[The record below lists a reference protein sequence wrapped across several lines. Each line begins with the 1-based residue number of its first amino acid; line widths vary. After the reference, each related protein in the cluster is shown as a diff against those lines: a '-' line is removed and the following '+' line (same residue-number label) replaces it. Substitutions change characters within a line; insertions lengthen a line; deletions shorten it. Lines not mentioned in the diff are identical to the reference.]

1 MAKIQT
7 EAAYKAAMK
16 RIDELLPITGDEWPS
31 DDPNMNE
38 LVLLSDLVEE
48 YEKEHCPIEPP
59 SLVEALQVKIFE
71 KKLTQRAAAELLG
84 ISAPHFSEIVRGK
97 TLPSLPLAR
106 KICRQLDIPA
116 EVVLGV

>member
-1 MAKIQT
+1 MAQIKT
-7 EAAYKAAMK
+7 EAAYRAAMK

-48 YEKEHCPIEPP
+48 YEKAHCPIEPP
-59 SLVEALQVKIFE
+59 TLVDAIKLCLFE
-71 KKLTQRAAAELLG
+71 RDLTQKDAAALLG

-97 TLPSLPLAR
+97 TEPSLPLAR
-106 KICRQLDIPA
+106 NISRKLGIPA

>member
-7 EAAYKAAMK
+7 EAAYRAAMK

-59 SLVEALQVKIFE
+59 SLVDAHRQKMFE
-71 KKLTQRAAAELLG
+71 EKLSQSATAELLG

-97 TLPSLPLAR
+97 TEPSLPLAR
-106 KICRQLDIPA
+106 KISRKLGIPA

>member
-59 SLVEALQVKIFE
+59 SLVDALRQRMYEE
-71 KKLTQRAAAELLG
+71 KMSQRATAELLG

-97 TLPSLPLAR
+97 TEPSLPLAR
-106 KICRQLDIPA
+106 KISRKLGIPA
-116 EVVLGV
+116 EIVLGV

>member
-7 EAAYKAAMK
+7 EAAYRAAMK

-59 SLVEALQVKIFE
+59 SLVDALRQKMFE
-71 KKLTQRAAAELLG
+71 EKLSQSATAELLG
-84 ISAPHFSEIVRGK
+84 ISIHSG
-97 TLPSLPLAR
+97 S
-106 KICRQLDIPA
+106 DIFNS
-116 EVVLGV
+116 